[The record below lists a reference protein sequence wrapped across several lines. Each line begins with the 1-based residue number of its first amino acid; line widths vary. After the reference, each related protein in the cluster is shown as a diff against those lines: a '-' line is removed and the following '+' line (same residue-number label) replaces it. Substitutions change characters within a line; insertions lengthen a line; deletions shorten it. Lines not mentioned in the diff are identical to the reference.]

1 MPSAPKTSAQATTG
15 KDAPSFEEAL
25 QKLESI
31 VDAMEGGD
39 LPLDTLLARFEEG
52 VKLVKVCQSRLGEAE
67 LQIQK
72 LEKNPAGEA
81 VLQPLTESPQ
91 DDE

>member
-1 MPSAPKTSAQATTG
+1 MTG

-31 VDAMEGGD
+31 VDAMEAGD
-39 LPLDTLLARFEEG
+39 LPLDSLLSRFEEG

-67 LQIQK
+67 LKIQT
-72 LEKNPAGEA
+72 LEKNSAGEP
-81 VLQPLTESPQ
+81 VLQPVMESPE

>member
-1 MPSAPKTSAQATTG
+1 M
-15 KDAPSFEEAL
+15 EA
-25 QKLESI
+25 
-31 VDAMEGGD
+31 GD

-67 LQIQK
+67 LKIQK
-72 LEKNPAGEA
+72 LEKNSAGEP

>member
-1 MPSAPKTSAQATTG
+1 M
-15 KDAPSFEEAL
+15 EA
-25 QKLESI
+25 
-31 VDAMEGGD
+31 GD

-67 LQIQK
+67 LKIQK
-72 LEKNPAGEA
+72 LEKNSAGEP
-81 VLQPLTESPQ
+81 VLQPLAESPQ